1 VKWKSFSSP
10 AIVSDSVKGD
20 QMRMHEYQAK
30 QVFRE
35 YGIPVANGEIAT
47 TPEEVRE
54 IAERLGGRVVLKS
67 QVLVGG
73 RGKAGGIKLA
83 NSAYEAYELAK
94 KMFGMIIKGHKV
106 EKLYVEEQLDIDR
119 EMYVGFT
126 IDRAKKGFA
135 LIVSSI
141 GGMDIEEIAEKH
153 PDRIARVTVDPLYG
167 LWDYQIREVLYRSGM
182 PREYHREV
190 TRIIKAL
197 YSILVHNEAE
207 LTEIN
212 PLVVTKDGRIIAADA
227 RLNIDDNALYRHAEL
242 KELKDYTEV
251 DQTER
256 IAEEKGLNF
265 VKLDGNIGVIANG
278 AGMSM
283 ATMDLIYLEGGKPA
297 NFLDVGGGASSDA
310 VKEAVSIILMDEN
323 VKVIFMN
330 IFGGITRCDEVA
342 KGLITAFSEMEIP
355 VPVVLRLAGTNEE
368 EGRKLIEDFIKD
380 NSIESIFIVE
390 TMEDG
395 ARKAVEMAKE
405 V

>member
-1 VKWKSFSSP
+1 
-10 AIVSDSVKGD
+10 
-20 QMRMHEYQAK
+20 MRMHEHQAK
-30 QVFRE
+30 QIFRQH
-35 YGIPVANGEIAT
+35 GIPTARGELAL
-47 TPEEVRE
+47 TPEQVKE
-54 IAERLGGRVVLKS
+54 IAEKLGGKVVLKS

-83 NSAYEAYELAK
+83 NDANEAYELARQ
-94 KMFGMIIKGHKV
+94 MFGMVIKGHKV
-106 EKLYVEEQLDIDR
+106 EKIYVEEQLEIDR

-126 IDRAKKGFA
+126 IDRAGKGFA
-135 LIVSSI
+135 LIVSSV

-153 PDRIARVTVDPLYG
+153 PDRIARVTVDPVYG
-167 LWDYQIREVLYRSGM
+167 LWDYQIREVLYKSNM
-182 PREYHREV
+182 PREYHKEV

-212 PLVVTKDGRIIAADA
+212 PLVVTRDGRIIAADA
-227 RLNIDDNALYRHAEL
+227 RLNIDDNALYRHPEL

-297 NFLDVGGGASSDA
+297 NFLDVGGGANSEV
-310 VKEAVSIILMDEN
+310 VKEAVSIILMDKN

-368 EGRKLIEDFIKD
+368 EGRKLIEEFIKEKG
-380 NSIESIFIVE
+380 IERIHLVE
-390 TMEDG
+390 TMEEG
-395 ARKAVEMAKE
+395 ARKAVELAKG

>member
-1 VKWKSFSSP
+1 
-10 AIVSDSVKGD
+10 
-20 QMRMHEYQAK
+20 MRMHEYQAK
-30 QVFRE
+30 QIFRQH
-35 YGIPVANGEIAT
+35 GIPTARGELAL
-47 TPEEVRE
+47 TPEQVKE
-54 IAERLGGRVVLKS
+54 IAEKLGGKVVLKS

-83 NSAYEAYELAK
+83 NSPDEACELAK
-94 KMFGMIIKGHKV
+94 QMFGMVIKGHKV
-106 EKLYVEEQLDIDR
+106 EKLYVEEQLEIAR

-126 IDRAKKGFA
+126 IDRASKGFA
-135 LIVSSI
+135 LIVSSV

-153 PDRIARVTVDPLYG
+153 PDRIARVTVDPIYG
-167 LWDYQIREVLYRSGM
+167 LWDYQIREVLYRSSM
-182 PREYHREV
+182 PKEYQKEV
-190 TRIIKAL
+190 TRIIKIL

-212 PLVVTKDGRIIAADA
+212 PLVVTKDGKIIAADA
-227 RLNIDDNALYRHAEL
+227 RLNIDDNALYRHPDL
-242 KELKDYTEV
+242 RELKDYTEV

-297 NFLDVGGGASSDA
+297 NFLDVGGGASSEV

-323 VKVIFMN
+323 MKVIFMN

-342 KGLITAFSEMEIP
+342 RGLITAFSEMEIP

-368 EGRKLIEDFIKD
+368 EGRKLIEEFIRERA
-380 NSIESIFIVE
+380 IESIHLVE
-390 TMEDG
+390 TMEEG
-395 ARKAVEMAKE
+395 AKKAVELAGE

>member
-1 VKWKSFSSP
+1 
-10 AIVSDSVKGD
+10 
-20 QMRMHEYQAK
+20 MRLHEYQAK
-30 QVFRE
+30 QIFRQH
-35 YGIPVANGEIAT
+35 GIPTARGELAL
-47 TPEEVRE
+47 TPEQVKE
-54 IAERLGGRVVLKS
+54 IAEKLGGKVVLKS

-83 NSAYEAYELAK
+83 NSADEAYELAK
-94 KMFGMIIKGHKV
+94 QMFGMVIKGHKV
-106 EKLYVEEQLDIDR
+106 EKLYVEEQLEIER

-126 IDRAKKGFA
+126 IDRASKGFA
-135 LIVSSI
+135 LIVSSV
-141 GGMDIEEIAEKH
+141 GGMDIEEIAAKH
-153 PDRIARVTVDPLYG
+153 PDRIARVTVDPIYG
-167 LWDYQIREVLYRSGM
+167 LWDYQIREVLYKSNM
-182 PREYHREV
+182 PKEYHREV
-190 TRIIKAL
+190 TRIIKTL

-212 PLVVTKDGRIIAADA
+212 PLVVTKDGKIIAADA
-227 RLNIDDNALYRHAEL
+227 RLNIDDNALYRHPEL

-297 NFLDVGGGASSDA
+297 NFLDVGGGASSEV

-342 KGLITAFSEMEIP
+342 RGLITAFSEMEIP

-368 EGRKLIEDFIKD
+368 EGRKLIEEFIREKG
-380 NSIESIFIVE
+380 IESIFLVE
-390 TMEDG
+390 TMEEG
-395 ARKAVEMAKE
+395 AKKAVELAKG

>member
-1 VKWKSFSSP
+1 
-10 AIVSDSVKGD
+10 
-20 QMRMHEYQAK
+20 MRMHEYQAK
-30 QVFRE
+30 QIFRE
-35 YGIPVANGEIAT
+35 HGIPTAKGELAVNPEQVKEVAEK
-47 TPEEVRE
+47 
-54 IAERLGGRVVLKS
+54 LGGKVVLKS

-83 NSAYEAYELAK
+83 NSPDEAYELAK
-94 KMFGMIIKGHKV
+94 QMFGMVIKGHKV
-106 EKLYVEEQLDIDR
+106 EKLYIEEQLEIER

-126 IDRAKKGFA
+126 IDRASKGFA
-135 LIVSSI
+135 LIVSSV
-141 GGMDIEEIAEKH
+141 GGMGIEEIAVKH
-153 PDRIARVTVDPLYG
+153 PDKIARVTVDPVYG
-167 LWDYQIREVLYRSGM
+167 LWDYQIRNVLYKSSM
-182 PREYHREV
+182 PKEYQKEV

-197 YSILVHNEAE
+197 YSILMHNEAE

-212 PLVVTKDGRIIAADA
+212 PMVITKDGKIIAADA
-227 RLNIDDNALYRHAEL
+227 RLNIDDNALYRHPDL

-297 NFLDVGGGASSDA
+297 NFLDVGGGASSEV
-310 VKEAVSIILMDEN
+310 VKEAVSMILMDEN

-342 KGLITAFSEMEIP
+342 KGLIKAFSEVEIP

-368 EGRKLIEDFIKD
+368 EGMKLIEGFIEEK
-380 NSIESIFIVE
+380 SIDSIHVVE
-390 TMEDG
+390 TMEEG
-395 ARKAVEMAKE
+395 AKKAVELAKE